1 MTSFHRFMI
10 LSGCLVLA
18 LWSMQT
24 AYAEENP
31 AQAAID
37 RANKIVRDLNQQRHD
52 PKQDTHQTGSS
63 SPTSHPTIKPTT
75 TQPLTKSG
83 SQQQTGR
90 K

>member
-10 LSGCLVLA
+10 SLGCLVLA
-18 LWSMQT
+18 QWSVQT

-31 AQAAID
+31 ID
-37 RANKIVRDLNQQRHD
+37 RANKIVRDINQQRHD
-52 PKQDTHQTGSS
+52 PKQDTHQSGSS

-75 TQPLTKSG
+75 TQPATTSG

>member
-18 LWSMQT
+18 QWGMQT

-52 PKQDTHQTGSS
+52 PKQDTHQSGSS
-63 SPTSHPTIKPTT
+63 SPTSHPAIKPTT
-75 TQPLTKSG
+75 TNPTAQGS
-83 SQQQTGR
+83 SQQKGR
-90 K
+90 Q